1 MPKRN
6 REQQEKHNEARRK
19 ITKAG
24 RKALFSMKYIETK
37 HADLV
42 KEANNLYDFLYEIYP
57 NKHDLTKTEL
67 YINCMN
73 KPGAIK
79 NILKCSTVSRNK
91 SQISELLPIL
101 NIPLMQTKTSPP
113 FTDNYETQTPDLAS
127 YTEEMPVN
135 LPILTEDETNSL
147 IRDLQ
152 QDPDLNQYFR
162 DIALNEVTVP
172 HENVAK
178 QSESVESIESEID
191 RIIKEEFEALG
202 ADLPNIMVNDDEL
215 LFH

>member
-24 RKALFSMKYIETK
+24 RKALFCMKYIETK

-42 KEANNLYDFLYEIYP
+42 KEANNLYDFLHEIYP
-57 NKHDLTKTEL
+57 SKHDLTKTEI
-67 YINCMN
+67 YINCVN
-73 KPGAIK
+73 KPGVIK

-101 NIPLMQTKTSPP
+101 NIPLMQIQTSP
-113 FTDNYETQTPDLAS
+113 PDLAS

-135 LPILTEDETNSL
+135 LPILTEEETNSL

-152 QDPDLNQYFR
+152 QDSDLNQYFR
-162 DIALNEVTVP
+162 DTVLNEVTVP

-178 QSESVESIESEID
+178 QSESVESEID

-202 ADLPNIMVNDDEL
+202 AEFEALGADLPDIMVNDDEL